1 MRCNACSGQGRVGG
15 GACAVCRGSGG
26 RDTGLTCTACQD
38 QGCGLCCSGDV
49 TYWKSKAAEMHAL
62 ALEKDGKIQSE
73 ATVRECEDIMR
84 ELSAARTVLCLS
96 VSPLRLEWCLK
107 RLGHEG
113 NHEIVNAEGVVS
125 AGWRNR
131 RDG

>member
-1 MRCNACSGQGRVGG
+1 MGGYASDRGGLYGKMCPAPRREDGDNAGG
-15 GACAVCRGSGG
+15 GLT
-26 RDTGLTCTACQD
+26 RD
-38 QGCGLCCSGDV
+38 SEDV
-49 TYWKSKAAEMHAL
+49 QYWKSKAAEMHAL
-62 ALEKDGKIQSE
+62 ALEKDGEIQSE
-73 ATVRECEDIMR
+73 ATVQEREDIMR

-113 NHEIVNAEGVVS
+113 NHEIVNAEGVAS